1 MGIPPRGML
10 DEYIEVS
17 SPTISNRGEGDYAR
31 TNLSNAVVSKKFYAK
46 VESQSSDFGRANDII
61 TDSSLVTFQIDRVG
75 GAGKIKVGWTV
86 QWDGDNYLIRN
97 IDKDKHT
104 VTITG
109 ERK

>member
-10 DEYIEVS
+10 DEYIEVA
-17 SPTISNRGEGDYAR
+17 SPKISNRGEGDYAR
-31 TNLSNAVVSKKFYAK
+31 TNLSNAIVSKKFYAK

-86 QWDGDNYLIRN
+86 LWDGDNYLIRN